1 MKKLLKYILVFLFFF
16 CFLVNVNA
24 KEKVTLYFFH
34 GDGCPHCAAET
45 TELIKDL
52 EKRDDIKVVK
62 YEVWHNQENSAFLD
76 KVMAV
81 YKTKTGI
88 PYNVIGDT
96 AIVGYNEAN
105 KFEIER
111 ALEYYKEH
119 NDKYR
124 DVVKLIKEG
133 KEVKINDHYSKQDDK
148 TDKDTTITIPF
159 IGEFNVKNISV
170 GSAAVLIGLVDGF
183 IPCAMWV
190 LLFLITALIGLKNRK
205 RMILLGS
212 IFLLT
217 SGLVYFLIMFS
228 WLNIIISVSTSI
240 LFRTLIGLFA
250 IGAGIYNLYAYIK
263 NRNQDDGCDVVDEK
277 KRKTIISRIK
287 KFTREKSLII
297 AILGIMALAISVNIV
312 ELLCSAGLPLVF
324 SELLAINNITGMK
337 AVVYDLIYVIF
348 FMLDDFIVFFIAVKT
363 MDVIGFS
370 TKINKYSHLIGGIIM
385 LLLGILLIFAPGII
399 MFNF

>member
-1 MKKLLKYILVFLFFF
+1 
-16 CFLVNVNA
+16 
-24 KEKVTLYFFH
+24 
-34 GDGCPHCAAET
+34 
-45 TELIKDL
+45 
-52 EKRDDIKVVK
+52 
-62 YEVWHNQENSAFLD
+62 
-76 KVMAV
+76 MAV

-183 IPCAMWV
+183 NPCAMWV